1 MLHTRVVTALLA
13 LVGLVLIAWL
23 APPIAFDL
31 LLLLLVSLACVE
43 WLALLGASRFTSA
56 LIGAALVVCGAVA
69 LYHVPIIQMAAIGS
83 GEGVLALYGLATL
96 FWLVVVPLSLHR
108 RKAVLGAGLVSRLV
122 AILITVATW
131 VALVQADGLGKGFL
145 LSVLLLV
152 WVADTAAYFAGRAF
166 GRHKL
171 APAISPGKTWEG
183 VAGAVIAN
191 LLLAVVLSMTS
202 TVSSANPV
210 GTFFSWMR
218 LELGITLLCLVVIL
232 LTLVSVMGDLYESML
247 KRAAGVK
254 DSGRLLPGHGGVLD
268 RLDALLAV
276 VPVTMGLVSLV
287 QLGALSY

>member
-1 MLHTRVVTALLA
+1 MLYTRVLTALIA
-13 LVGLVLIAWL
+13 LVGLVLVAWL

-43 WLALLGASRFTSA
+43 WLMLLGTSRLSSL
-56 LIGAALVVCGAVA
+56 LIGASLIALGAAAVTR
-69 LYHVPIIQMAAIGS
+69 LPMIQMATIGS
-83 GEGVLALYGLATL
+83 GEGVLPLYGVATL
-96 FWLVVVPLSLHR
+96 FWLIIVPLSLHR
-108 RKAVLGAGLVSRLV
+108 RQSVLGAGLVSRAA
-122 AILITVATW
+122 AILLTIATW

-166 GRHKL
+166 GRRKL
-171 APAISPGKTWEG
+171 APSISPGKTWEG
-183 VAGAVIAN
+183 VAGAVVAN
-191 LLLAVVLSMTS
+191 LVLMVVLALTS
-202 TVSSANPV
+202 TVSPVNPV

-218 LELGITLLCLVVIL
+218 LELGWTLLCLVVIL
-232 LTLVSVMGDLYESML
+232 LTLVSVMGDLYESLL
-247 KRAAGVK
+247 KRSAGVK

-287 QLGALSY
+287 QIGALSR

>member
-1 MLHTRVVTALLA
+1 MLYTRVLTALIA
-13 LVGLVLIAWL
+13 LVGPVLVAWL

-43 WLALLGASRFTSA
+43 WLMLLGTSRVSSLLMGALLIA
-56 LIGAALVVCGAVA
+56 VGAVA
-69 LYHVPIIQMAAIGS
+69 VTRLPMIQMAAIGS
-83 GEGVLALYGLATL
+83 GEGVLPLYGIATL
-96 FWLVVVPLSLHR
+96 FWLIIVPLSLHR
-108 RKAVLGAGLVSRLV
+108 RQPVLGSGLASRAV
-122 AILITVATW
+122 AMLLTVATW
-131 VALVQADGLGKGFL
+131 VALVHADGLGKGFL

-171 APAISPGKTWEG
+171 APGISPGKTWEG
-183 VAGAVIAN
+183 VAGAVVAN
-191 LLLAVVLSMTS
+191 LVLTVVLALTS
-202 TVSSANPV
+202 TVSPVNPV

-218 LELGITLLCLVVIL
+218 LELGWTLTCLVVIL
-232 LTLVSVMGDLYESML
+232 LTLVSVMGDLYESLL
-247 KRAAGVK
+247 KRTAGVK

-287 QLGALSY
+287 QIGALSR